1 MIAAIRLPEVGNF
14 MTLNIVDIEFFKR
27 RNKVRNYLHFDQKIS
42 NKKLFEYVT
51 DKEFV
56 SRNSFFPTISYS
68 LKEEK
73 ISKKNKKNCKKV
85 LTFVSQ
91 NDIIIMGENNNNIK
105 KDLKVDLM
113 TRVGEL

>member
-51 DKEFV
+51 DKECKHPANTALPSDPISLNLV
-56 SRNSFFPTISYS
+56 PT
-68 LKEEK
+68 
-73 ISKKNKKNCKKV
+73 
-85 LTFVSQ
+85 
-91 NDIIIMGENNNNIK
+91 
-105 KDLKVDLM
+105 
-113 TRVGEL
+113 